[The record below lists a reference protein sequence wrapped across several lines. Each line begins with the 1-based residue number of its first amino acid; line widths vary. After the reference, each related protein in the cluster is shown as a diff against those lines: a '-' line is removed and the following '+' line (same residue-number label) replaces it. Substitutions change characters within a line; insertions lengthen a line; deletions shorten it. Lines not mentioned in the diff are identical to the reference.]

1 MPQLTITEQNM
12 IDKLV
17 RKEKK
22 KPIEAWR
29 AVKKSRGT
37 MKFKGKK
44 VNGISR
50 NTVYEYCNGV
60 THARGAPE
68 TRGRIH
74 ILTKTCQCV
83 SMGFTRA

>member
-1 MPQLTITEQNM
+1 M

-74 ILTKTCQCV
+74 ILNKTCQCV